1 MATLMIGRVQV
12 PPSVKKGEAFE
23 VRVLVQHP
31 METGYRRDLNGQ
43 SIPTHIVDK
52 LSCKLGDRVVFRAE
66 FGTGIAA
73 NPYVQ
78 FFAVADASGEL
89 VVEWSDDQGAKGRA
103 TAAVNVA

>member
-1 MATLMIGRVQV
+1 MALMLGKVQV
-12 PPSVKKGEAFE
+12 PPTVEKGKPFQ

-43 SIPTHIVDK
+43 SIAANIVDR
-52 LSCKLGDRVVFRAE
+52 LTCRLGGRVVFSAE

-78 FFAVADASGEL
+78 FHAVAEESAEL
-89 VVEWSDDQGAKGRA
+89 VVEWSDDRAQQGRA
-103 TAAVNVA
+103 TAAVHVA